1 MKGYSMKLSD
11 KDIEQLIPVLYR
23 IVQRNYELSE
33 VDTDLI
39 ALLRKLKQYHE
50 TTLQLER
57 E

>member
-23 IVQRNYELSE
+23 IVQRNYELSK